1 MRHPVDPAA
10 LLDTMAE
17 GLYVVDRERIITFWN
32 AAAERITG
40 FTAAE
45 AVGRSCGDGL
55 LSHVDEAGESLCGPR
70 CPLLETMHDG
80 APLEVRLYAHHA
92 SGHLVPVKVTARALR
107 DESGVITGAVET
119 FSDDGEATERDKR
132 LRVAQRLAITDHL
145 TGLGNRRGLEQ
156 RLAELMRDGAGAGV
170 AVLALDI
177 DHFKLVN
184 DNHGH
189 AFGDEVLMTVSRTL
203 VNVVGDG
210 DLVMRLGGDEFV
222 IVTRSGPA
230 REVEDL
236 AARVRAAVSATPVA
250 DAGIALRI
258 TVSVGVAFGNS
269 DDSPETVVKRADE
282 AMLQAKRTGRDAVV
296 SAIHADAGE
305 RSRRV
310 TDRVEG

>member
-107 DESGVITGAVET
+107 DESGVITGSVET

-156 RLAELMRDGAGAGV
+156 RLA
-170 AVLALDI
+170 
-177 DHFKLVN
+177 
-184 DNHGH
+184 
-189 AFGDEVLMTVSRTL
+189 
-203 VNVVGDG
+203 
-210 DLVMRLGGDEFV
+210 
-222 IVTRSGPA
+222 
-230 REVEDL
+230 
-236 AARVRAAVSATPVA
+236 
-250 DAGIALRI
+250 
-258 TVSVGVAFGNS
+258 
-269 DDSPETVVKRADE
+269 
-282 AMLQAKRTGRDAVV
+282 
-296 SAIHADAGE
+296 
-305 RSRRV
+305 
-310 TDRVEG
+310 